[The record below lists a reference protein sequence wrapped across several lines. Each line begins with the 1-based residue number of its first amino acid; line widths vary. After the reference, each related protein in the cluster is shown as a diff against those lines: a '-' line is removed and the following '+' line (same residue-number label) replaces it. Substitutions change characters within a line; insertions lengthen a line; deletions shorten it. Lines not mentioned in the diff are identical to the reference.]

1 MYCPNCAS
9 QTQGDINFCTTCGTN
24 LNAISD
30 LLNGRMPEPAQ
41 SREIIALLEKC
52 HNGYLS
58 TLIGL
63 GLVITSLLIVIA
75 AIMLGGIPV
84 AILSL
89 VLLSWAIPAIAQG
102 VGRWQTA
109 KREMI
114 SVLSGSSGVPDA
126 KQLETRLPSEA
137 GRAGSPGFAGS
148 VTERTTASLDQRA

>member
-9 QTQGDINFCTTCGTN
+9 QIHGNIKFCKSCGTN
-24 LNAISD
+24 LDAISN
-30 LLNGRMPEPAQ
+30 LLNGRIIEPPK
-41 SREIIALLEKC
+41 SVEILALLEKC

-63 GLVITSLLIVIA
+63 SLVIASLLIIIA
-75 AIMLGGIPV
+75 ATMLGALPAALV
-84 AILSL
+84 TL
-89 VLLSWAIPAIAQG
+89 VLVSWAITAIAQG

-137 GRAGSPGFAGS
+137 GRAGSPGFGGS